1 MTSREVITA
10 IVKHKLCPERMG
22 LHESFWQD
30 TQQEW
35 EKQGLPAGINMLDY
49 FNLDVRE
56 IQGSLFRTTSI
67 PIDDEVVE
75 EDEQTVIKV
84 NGWGAKFREWKNKP
98 GVPEHISFDLTHEDI
113 WKKKYRDN
121 LLGLDLRRFPDLQK
135 LKENY
140 CAGMASDRFCVYY
153 QLIIFEIM
161 RKSMGDLVLLEAM
174 YLSPRWIRD
183 FCDVV
188 TNHIIMHLEYI
199 IREVGKPDGVWLYED
214 MGYTKAPFV
223 SPALYKEFIF
233 PYHKRVADFIHS
245 YDLPFIMHSC
255 GRIRPLLPHLVDA
268 GIDGLQ
274 ALEAKAGQHVV
285 EMAEA
290 TGNKIA
296 FMGNLDIRAFESN
309 DRQTLEAE
317 IIPKLTAVRE
327 KRIPYVFFSD
337 HSIPKSVK
345 LETYRYALDLHKK
358 FGRY

>member
-1 MTSREVITA
+1 MTSREVLTA
-10 IVKHKLCPERMG
+10 IVKDKRCPERMG

-30 TQQEW
+30 TQPEW
-35 EKQGLPAGINMLDY
+35 ETQGLPPGVDMLDY
-49 FNLDVRE
+49 FDLDVRE

-67 PIDDEVVE
+67 PIDERIIDQ
-75 EDEQTVIKV
+75 DEQTVIKV
-84 NGWGAKFREWKNKP
+84 NGWGAKFREWKDRP
-98 GVPEHISFDLTHEDI
+98 GVPEHLSFDLVDEDV
-113 WKKKYRDN
+113 WKKKYRDR
-121 LLGLDLRRFPDLQK
+121 LLGLDLNRFPDLEK
-135 LKENY
+135 LKKNY
-140 CAGMASDRFCVYY
+140 RACLASDRFCVYY

-161 RKSMGDLVLLEAM
+161 RKAMGDLNLLEAL
-174 YLSPRWIRD
+174 YLNPGWIHD

-188 TNHIIMHLEYI
+188 TNNIITHLEYI

-214 MGYTKAPFV
+214 MGYTRAPFI

-233 PYHKRVADFIHS
+233 PYHRRVADFIHS
-245 YDLPFIMHSC
+245 YGLPFIMHSC
-255 GRIRPLLPHLVDA
+255 GKIRPLLPDLVEA

-274 ALEAKAGQHVV
+274 ALEAKTGQHVA

-309 DRQTLEAE
+309 DRKTLEAE
-317 IIPKLTAVRE
+317 IIPKLAAIRE
-327 KRIPYVFFSD
+327 NRIPYVFYSD

-345 LETYRYALDLHKK
+345 LETYGYALELYKK